1 MTEYIDQLSL
11 DFKEKMSAL
20 MKSANVLIVDLPGE
34 IYDLDHN
41 VREPSTDPMLLK
53 TTAENVAELIKYIEI
68 HFVPVNQSP
77 IPIRI
82 NSSIYMSLV
91 STLLTIEYRLNQL
104 LAGVPVQDVVSEKT
118 RIEIQ
123 EHEIQLKKR

>member
-1 MTEYIDQLSL
+1 
-11 DFKEKMSAL
+11 
-20 MKSANVLIVDLPGE
+20 
-34 IYDLDHN
+34 
-41 VREPSTDPMLLK
+41 MLLK
-53 TTAENVAELIKYIEI
+53 TTAENVAELINYIEI

-82 NSSIYMSLV
+82 NSSIYMNLV